1 MWRISKA
8 MVRGEPTY
16 LLAKL
21 GGKHPVLVCAGTL
34 DEAKAAASAG
44 MTEPATHPC

>member
-1 MWRISKA
+1 

-21 GGKHPVLVCAGTL
+21 GGKHPVLVCAGSL
-34 DEAKAAASAG
+34 DACKAAA
-44 MTEPATHPC
+44 HD